1 MELDIAT
8 IAFVALGVLI
18 LVIFIIARN
27 KKDRKELENQI
38 KNDYKKPADREG
50 DIDIEEEKSV

>member
-8 IAFVALGVLI
+8 IAFVTLGVLI

>member
-8 IAFVALGVLI
+8 IVFVALGVLI

-27 KKDRKELENQI
+27 KKDRKKLENQI

>member
-1 MELDIAT
+1 MELDIPT
-8 IAFVALGVLI
+8 TAFVALVVLI